1 MMKRRYGR
9 IINIASTAALKG
21 YPYASTYCAAK
32 HAILGLTRALAL
44 ELATSGVTVN
54 AICPGYTETSMLSNA
69 IQTAASTTG
78 KSEDEIRTA
87 FVKVN
92 PMQRFVSVDEVAE
105 AVAWICLPITGAITG
120 QSIVIAGG
128 EVM

>member
-1 MMKRRYGR
+1 
-9 IINIASTAALKG
+9 
-21 YPYASTYCAAK
+21 
-32 HAILGLTRALAL
+32 
-44 ELATSGVTVN
+44 
-54 AICPGYTETSMLSNA
+54 MLSNA